1 MNEIKVYTLEQVAG
15 YKIVKVVGLVRGNSV
30 RTRHVGKD
38 ILAGL
43 RNLVGG
49 EVMEYTKLMAESREQ
64 AIDRMTEEAKMLG
77 ANAVIGTRFATSMV
91 ASMAAELLAFG
102 TAVVLEKENID

>member
-1 MNEIKVYTLEQVAG
+1 MSNDVKVYTIEQVPNH
-15 YKIVKVVGLVRGNSV
+15 KVVKVLGLVRGNSV
-30 RTRHVGKD
+30 RSRHVGKD

-64 AIDRMTEEAKMLG
+64 AIDRMCEEAKMLG
-77 ANAVIGTRFATSMV
+77 ANAVVGARFSTSMV
-91 ASMAAELLAFG
+91 ASMAAELLSFG
-102 TAVVLEKENID
+102 TAVVLEKDQE

>member
-1 MNEIKVYTLEQVAG
+1 MIND
-15 YKIVKVVGLVRGNSV
+15 VKVFTIEQIPNHKIIKTIGFVRGNSV

-64 AIDRMTEEAKMLG
+64 AIDRMCDEAKMLG
-77 ANAVIGTRFATSMV
+77 ANAIIGARFTTSMI
-91 ASMAAELLAFG
+91 SQGAAELLAFG
-102 TAVVLEKENID
+102 TAVILEEE

>member
-1 MNEIKVYTLEQVAG
+1 MLITTQDELAG
-15 YKIVKVVGLVRGNSV
+15 YEIIDYLGIVRGNTV

-49 EVMEYTKLMAESREQ
+49 EVVEYTKLMAEAREQ
-64 AIDRMTEEAKMLG
+64 SLDRMKQHAMELG
-77 ANAVIGTRFATSMV
+77 ADGIVCMRFTTSAVAQN
-91 ASMAAELLAFG
+91 AAELFCFG
-102 TAVVLEKENID
+102 TAVKLRKKESA